1 MTPNNILLI
10 FIGQCLAQLS
20 LEKLSLAVDGKI
32 YRDPILDK
40 GQKVRDPGTLIDK
53 LDISIKSF
61 PKC

>member
-10 FIGQCLAQLS
+10 FIDQLS
-20 LEKLSLAVDGKI
+20 LEKFSLAVDGKI

-40 GQKVRDPGTLIDK
+40 GEKVRDPGTLIDK

-61 PKC
+61 PTC